1 MLKCL
6 AKYPTDFYKI
16 SPTEERSLIFVEFEL
31 HYTVLYCVSIV
42 TRTNRLE
49 TRDVSIEIFIY
60 VKIYR
65 AAQHTGDDFEKNIAF
80 PEGNKQFAGDF
91 VRIWMKQ
98 KLIWFNLQIDGT
110 RNGLSNI
117 KETFAGNLQLQMS
130 VLRQSIS
137 IFQGW
142 CLKFI

>member
-80 PEGNKQFAGDF
+80 PEGNK
-91 VRIWMKQ
+91 
-98 KLIWFNLQIDGT
+98 
-110 RNGLSNI
+110 
-117 KETFAGNLQLQMS
+117 
-130 VLRQSIS
+130 
-137 IFQGW
+137 
-142 CLKFI
+142 